1 MKRENDLPQS
11 TEEHRMYTIALENL
25 EHLQPAKRQDYMQR
39 DRDFNITGDKYEYEK
54 GIMCVMKEGGI
65 DGAKFHAL
73 NSR

>member
-1 MKRENDLPQS
+1 
-11 TEEHRMYTIALENL
+11 
-25 EHLQPAKRQDYMQR
+25 MQR

-73 NSR
+73 NSREMFRQ